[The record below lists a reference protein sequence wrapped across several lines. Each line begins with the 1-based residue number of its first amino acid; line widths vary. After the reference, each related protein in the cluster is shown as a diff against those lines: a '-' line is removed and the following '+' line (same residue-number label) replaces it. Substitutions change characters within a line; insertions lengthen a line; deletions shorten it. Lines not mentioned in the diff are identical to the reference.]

1 MLYCEQCGCSGKLGT
16 GWVTFVRAE
25 LDEIDEIDD
34 ARLSG
39 EYCPPC
45 AAAFFGYQSDAAAEY
60 VCAWE
65 PIPSET
71 AEGR

>member
-1 MLYCEQCGCSGKLGT
+1 MYCEQCGCSGKLGT

-25 LDEIDEIDD
+25 LDEIDG
-34 ARLSG
+34 ARLTG

-45 AAAFFGYQSDAAAEY
+45 AAGFFGYQSDVAAAY

-65 PIPSET
+65 PIPSQT
-71 AEGR
+71 AEGT